1 MLCALHQMLK
11 THQPLV
17 HRLCASP
24 LTGHQADLSEASWHL
39 ICVQAWI
46 GTGGLRLSRPTAAPV
61 AEGDDEEAV
70 AAAAAAAAA
79 SLAPTLRM
87 LDDNRS
93 SMHIPNVLYEPA
105 MVYLKK

>member
-1 MLCALHQMLK
+1 M
-11 THQPLV
+11 
-17 HRLCASP
+17 
-24 LTGHQADLSEASWHL
+24 
-39 ICVQAWI
+39 QAWV
-46 GTGGLRLSRPTAAPV
+46 GTSGLRLSRPAAAPV

-70 AAAAAAAAA
+70 AAAAA

-105 MVYLKK
+105 MVFLKK